1 MEEALKLIPDLL
13 KSFLEL
19 LFVGK
24 DIKLKLASVG
34 QAIVQAVRL
43 RVILAPL
50 QLGLGVQMHHHF
62 SSEFLID
69 SLNSH
74 GFCASYKT
82 VQKYKRSAAVA
93 QGTEIPGY
101 TPGQFVQYSADN
113 VNHNLRTLDGTGTF
127 NGMGIIAAITPVSY
141 THLTLPTIYSV

>member
-1 MEEALKLIPDLL
+1 MSDVEEALKFIPDLL

-34 QAIVQAVRL
+34 QAIVQAVRP

-50 QLGLGVQMHHHF
+50 QLRLGVHHHF
-62 SSEFLID
+62 SSKFLID
-69 SLNSH
+69 SLNSR

-82 VQKYKRSAAVA
+82 VQKY
-93 QGTEIPGY
+93 
-101 TPGQFVQYSADN
+101 
-113 VNHNLRTLDGTGTF
+113 
-127 NGMGIIAAITPVSY
+127 
-141 THLTLPTIYSV
+141 

>member
-1 MEEALKLIPDLL
+1 MSDVEEALKFIPDLL
-13 KSFLEL
+13 KSFLKL

-34 QAIVQAVRL
+34 QAIEQAVRP
-43 RVILAPL
+43 RVIMAPL

-62 SSEFLID
+62 SSKFLID

-82 VQKYKRSAAVA
+82 VQKYERSAAIAHGRKYRDIHLV
-93 QGTEIPGY
+93 ILY
-101 TPGQFVQYSADN
+101 NTP
-113 VNHNLRTLDGTGTF
+113 
-127 NGMGIIAAITPVSY
+127 
-141 THLTLPTIYSV
+141 